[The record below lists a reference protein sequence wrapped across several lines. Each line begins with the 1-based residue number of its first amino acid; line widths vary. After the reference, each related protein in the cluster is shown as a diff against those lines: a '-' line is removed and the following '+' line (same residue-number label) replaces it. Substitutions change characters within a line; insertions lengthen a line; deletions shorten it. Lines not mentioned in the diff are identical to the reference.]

1 MKRFSLILALLLC
14 LTALTVPAFARSVAT
29 NIKNETTLTAEGDCT
44 VNLSLTVTLDEAVK
58 EPVFPVPGA
67 AQNIT
72 LNGGVVQ
79 TGHSGDNRTV
89 SLKEIT
95 GGMAGTYSLS
105 IRYTLPGTVVADEE
119 TGELLLTLPLLSGF
133 AYPVETFEFTVNLP
147 GKFNSKPQ
155 FISDYHQ
162 TEAASLLEL
171 TLTDTAIS
179 GVTNQ
184 GLKDHEA
191 LVMTLAVDES
201 LFPQTAA
208 EVRVMNLMDAAVIGV
223 ALLAVVYYLLAMR
236 PVWPR
241 RYSRASAPDGVCP
254 GDCAEWLTGRGMD
267 LTLLVVTWAQL
278 GYLRIQ
284 LDDNGRVLLH
294 KRMEMGNERNSFE
307 NRTFRSLFGRRR
319 VIDGT
324 GYHYAELCRTVAKQ
338 KPQNKNIYHPR
349 SGNPW
354 IFRVLAM
361 AAGLIG
367 GITLAGAM
375 APHSGFLRYLLAAVA
390 AVFSLAIQQGGASL
404 SLRHRMPV
412 YVALACS
419 VVWLGL
425 GIWAGEWLTAVLMIG
440 FQWLCG
446 VGVAYGGRRTG
457 LGQTAQEQ
465 ILALRRHMRRVSKAE
480 LQRILKT
487 NPGYFHAL
495 APYALALGVDRS
507 FAKRFGRLRLP
518 ECTYL
523 ISGMNAQMSAAEW
536 TEQLRRAVSLLDAK
550 AKRLPL
556 ERLTGR

>member
-1 MKRFSLILALLLC
+1 MKRFSLFLALLLC
-14 LTALTVPAFARSVAT
+14 LTALTVPVSAHSAANS
-29 NIKNETTLTAEGDCT
+29 IKNETVLTAEGDCT
-44 VNLSLTVTLDEAVK
+44 VTVNLTVTLDETVK
-58 EPVFPVPGA
+58 DPVFPVPGA

-79 TGHSGDNRTV
+79 TGHAGSDRTV
-89 SLKEIT
+89 SLKDVT
-95 GGMAGTYSLS
+95 GGMAGTFSLS
-105 IRYTLPGTVVADEE
+105 VRYTLPGTVAADEE
-119 TGELLLTLPLLSGF
+119 TGELMLTLPLLSGF
-133 AYPVETFEFTVNLP
+133 GYPVEKFEFTVNLP
-147 GKFNSKPQ
+147 GKFNARPT

-171 TLTDTAIS
+171 TYTDTAIS
-179 GVTNQ
+179 GVSNQ
-184 GLKDHEA
+184 SLKDHEA
-191 LVMTLAVDES
+191 LVMTLPVDET

-223 ALLAVVYYLLAMR
+223 ALLAVVYYMLALR

-241 RYSRASAPDGVCP
+241 RFSRASAPDGVCP
-254 GDCAEWLTGRGMD
+254 GDCAGWLTGAGMD

-294 KRMEMGNERNSFE
+294 KRMEMGNERSAFE

-319 VIDGT
+319 VVDGT

-338 KPQNKNIYHPR
+338 RPQNKNVYDPH

-354 IFRVLAM
+354 IFRVLAV

-367 GITLAGAM
+367 GITLAGALV
-375 APHSGFLRYLLAAVA
+375 PHSAFLRFLLAAMA
-390 AVFSLAIQQGGASL
+390 AVFSLTIQQGGANL
-404 SLRHRMPV
+404 PLRHRLPV
-412 YVALACS
+412 YVALGCS
-419 VVWLGL
+419 GVWLGL
-425 GIWAGEWLTAVLMIG
+425 GIWAGEWLTAGLMVA

-457 LGQTAQEQ
+457 LGQTAMEQ
-465 ILALRRHMRRVSKAE
+465 ILALRRHMRRVTKAE
-480 LQRILKT
+480 LQLILKG
-487 NPGYFHAL
+487 NPGYFHNL

-507 FAKRFGRLRLP
+507 FARRFGRLRLP

-523 ISGMNAQMSAAEW
+523 MSGMNGQMSAAEW
-536 TEQLRRAVSLLDAK
+536 TEQLRRAVTILDAR
-550 AKRLPL
+550 AKRLPF
-556 ERLTGR
+556 EKLTGR

>member
-1 MKRFSLILALLLC
+1 MKRFSLFLALLLC
-14 LTALTVPAFARSVAT
+14 LTALTVTVSAQSAAA
-29 NIKNETTLTAEGDCT
+29 NIKNETTLTSEGDCT
-44 VNLSLTVTLDEAVK
+44 VTVNLTVTLDDAVK
-58 EPVFPVPGA
+58 DPVFPVPAA

-79 TGHSGDNRTV
+79 TGYSGQNRTV
-89 SLKEIT
+89 SLRDVT
-95 GGMAGTYSLS
+95 GGMAGTFSMS
-105 IRYTLPGTVVADEE
+105 IRYTLPGTVAADEE
-119 TGELLLTLPLLSGF
+119 TGDMILTLPLLSGF
-133 AYPVETFEFTVNLP
+133 AYPVEKFEFTVNLP
-147 GKFNSKPQ
+147 GKFNAKPQ
-155 FISDYHQ
+155 FTSDYHQ
-162 TEAASLLEL
+162 TEAASLLNL

-179 GVTNQ
+179 GVSNQ
-184 GLKDHEA
+184 QLKDHEA
-191 LVMTLAVDES
+191 LVMTLTVDET

-208 EVRVMNLMDAAVIGV
+208 EARVMNLMDAAVIGV
-223 ALLAVVYYLLAMR
+223 ALLAVVYYMLAMR
-236 PVWPR
+236 PTWPR

-254 GDCAEWLTGRGMD
+254 GDCAGWLTGAGMD

-294 KRMEMGNERNSFE
+294 KRMEMGNERSAFE

-338 KPQNKNIYHPR
+338 KPQNKNVYNPR

-354 IFRVLAM
+354 IFRVLCA
-361 AAGLIG
+361 AAGLVS
-367 GITLAGAM
+367 GITLAGALV
-375 APHSGFLRYLLAAVA
+375 PHSGFLRFLLAAMA
-390 AVFSLAIQQGGASL
+390 TVFSLAIDYGGANL
-404 SLRHRMPV
+404 PLRNRVSV
-412 YVALACS
+412 YVALGCS

-440 FQWLCG
+440 FQWLAG
-446 VGVAYGGRRTG
+446 VGVAYGGRRTE
-457 LGQTAQEQ
+457 LGQQALEQ
-465 ILALRRHMRRVSKAE
+465 ILALRRHMRRVTKAE
-480 LQRILKT
+480 LQRILKS
-487 NPGYFHAL
+487 NPGYFHNL

-523 ISGMNAQMSAAEW
+523 ISGMNGQLSASEW

-550 AKRLPL
+550 AKRLPF